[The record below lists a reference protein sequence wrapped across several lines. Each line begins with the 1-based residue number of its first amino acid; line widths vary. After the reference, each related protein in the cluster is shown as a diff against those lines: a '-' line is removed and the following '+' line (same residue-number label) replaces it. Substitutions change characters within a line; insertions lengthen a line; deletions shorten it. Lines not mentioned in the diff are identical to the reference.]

1 MSRYPNLDE
10 ARIRVEQLERIVAER
25 DRRISELS
33 ENREKVVRD
42 KILEEIIVLL
52 DNKLLDQAMKL
63 AEIYY
68 TLGRD

>member
-68 TLGRD
+68 ILGRD

>member
-42 KILEEIIVLL
+42 KILDEIIVLL
-52 DNKLLDQAMKL
+52 DNKLFDQAMKL

-68 TLGRD
+68 ILGRD